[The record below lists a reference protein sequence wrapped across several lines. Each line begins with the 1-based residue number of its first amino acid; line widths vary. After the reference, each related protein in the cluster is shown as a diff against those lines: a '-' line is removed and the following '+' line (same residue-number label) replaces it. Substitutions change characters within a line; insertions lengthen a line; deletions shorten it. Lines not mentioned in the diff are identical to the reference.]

1 MSGQL
6 GVEMRTGDDSQLN
19 ALGEWQRYG
28 SIIPACVVGMSLL
41 AIHVYAI
48 GVLMEPLQ
56 QEFGWSRAE
65 ISAGPLVTALTTLSL
80 ASFAGRKLDSLG
92 PRKIAL
98 VGVPV
103 FAAALALLSITVNSL
118 AVWLGLYML
127 LAAASM
133 LVFPTVWTGAVAM
146 RFDKSRGLAMAVVL
160 SGTGIASA
168 AVPYLTA
175 ELLQNFGWRGAYIG
189 LGAISF
195 VVVYPLVLWLFDR
208 DDTHQRHLELAAQSP
223 QNEKGASEFRS
234 PRYLRLAAAALIYS
248 VGATGLAV
256 NAVPILMEE
265 GFSLA
270 KAAGIVSLIGIGTIV
285 GRAVGGALL
294 DIFDGRLV
302 ATCCGLAAVLAA
314 ATLLLTDQSPLAA
327 SVACFLLGLAAGAEF
342 DACAYL
348 TTRYFPRHKFGAL
361 FGVIGAL
368 CGVGAGFS
376 PMIANAVYDYTGSYN
391 LVLIGIVPLFAIASA
406 LFLSLGRY
414 PEHV

>member
-1 MSGQL
+1 MQ
-6 GVEMRTGDDSQLN
+6 TGNDSQLS
-19 ALGEWQRYG
+19 ALGEWRRYG
-28 SIIPACVVGMSLL
+28 SIIPACVLGMSLL
-41 AIHVYAI
+41 AIHVYAL

-98 VGVPV
+98 FGVPA

-118 AVWLGLYML
+118 AVWLALYAIF
-127 LAAASM
+127 AAASM

-160 SGTGIASA
+160 SGTGITSA
-168 AVPYLTA
+168 IVPYLTA
-175 ELLQNFGWRGAYIG
+175 ELLENFGWRGAYIG

-195 VVVYPLVLWLFDR
+195 VLVYPVVLLLFDR
-208 DDTHQRHLELAAQSP
+208 DDTHQLHLHLAALSP
-223 QNEKGASEFRS
+223 QEADGLSEFRS
-234 PRYLRLAAAALIYS
+234 PRYFRLAAAALIYS

-256 NAVPILMEE
+256 NAVPILMDE
-265 GFSLA
+265 GFSLG

-285 GRAVGGALL
+285 GRAAGGALL

-302 ATCCGLAAVLAA
+302 ATGCGLAAVLAA
-314 ATLLLTDQSPLAA
+314 ATLLMTDQSLIAA

-361 FGVIGAL
+361 FGVISAL

-376 PMIANAVYDYTGSYN
+376 PMIANAVYDYTGTYN
-391 LVLIGIVPLFAIASA
+391 LVLIGVIPLFAFASI

-414 PEHV
+414 TENVSR